1 MTTIGIFNDIG
12 ISVSISQMRFN
23 YNFGLLV
30 QSKTMYQIFGI
41 FIGKM
46 DNDSINDVETFFSE
60 SNDQTLLE
68 LYLIIM

>member
-1 MTTIGIFNDIG
+1 MTTKGIFNDIG

>member
-30 QSKTMYQIFGI
+30 QSKTMYQIFGT

-68 LYLIIM
+68 LYLIIK

>member
-1 MTTIGIFNDIG
+1 MTTKGIFNDIG

-68 LYLIIM
+68 LYLIIK